1 MFSMFGVDY
10 LLYAEGTFYPPLKPP
25 LPYSILTAAYR
36 LSKCGREK
44 KNDDIFQS
52 NIWTTTK

>member
-1 MFSMFGVDY
+1 MFGVNY
-10 LLYAEGTFYPPLKPP
+10 LLYAEGTFYPPLNPP